1 MPGTAPNQPPPRVGV
16 DEFSTNAALVDGVR
30 RYGAGW
36 AAGALATAGRLV
48 GSAEFQEN
56 ARLANLHPPVLH
68 ALDRYGERLDEVEYH
83 PAYHR
88 VLGDAVAHGAHT
100 SAWADPRAGAHV
112 ARAAAFMLFAQV
124 EPGHACPVS
133 MTHAAVPALAA
144 EPGLADVW
152 LPRLYGT
159 GYEPR
164 LIRSAD
170 KPGALVGMA
179 MTERQGGSDVRANT
193 TTAVDTGGGTALI
206 TGHKWFCSAPMSD
219 AFLVLAQEPAGLSC
233 FLVPRVLDD
242 GSRNPFRL
250 VRLKSKLGNRANASA
265 EVEFERTVGWRV
277 GEPGRGVRAIIG
289 MVHET
294 RLDCVL
300 GTAAGMRQAVAE
312 AVWHARHRRAFGR
325 LLIDQ
330 PAMAAVLA
338 DLALESEAATALG
351 LRLAAADDA
360 ARGQASDGGG
370 QAGGRRIGHS
380 GQAGDGEASGGQAG
394 GRDQRGGGQAGGR
407 QIGHSGQAGE
417 GEARGGQAGDG
428 GDRERAFARIA
439 TAVAKYWV
447 CRRGPAHAA
456 EALECL
462 GGNGYTEDFP
472 LAMRYREQPVMAIWE
487 GSGNVVALDVLRA
500 IAREPTSAEALA
512 DELEQQRGVDPV
524 LDAQLGRALSLLAD
538 ATREPEEAQAW
549 ARRLAEEL
557 ALALQG
563 ALLVGHAPSSVAEGF
578 LAARLGEKR
587 TLGYGCL
594 PDTARTVEI
603 LSRV

>member
-1 MPGTAPNQPPPRVGV
+1 MPGPSANQVPPRVGV

-36 AAGALATAGRLV
+36 ASGALAAVGRLV

-56 ARLANLHPPVLH
+56 ARLANLHPPELH
-68 ALDRYGERLDEVEYH
+68 TLDRYGERLDEVEYH

-100 SAWADPRAGAHV
+100 SSWADPRPGAHV
-112 ARAAAFMLFAQV
+112 ARAAAFTLLAQV

-133 MTHAAVPALAA
+133 MTHAAVPALAR
-144 EPGLADVW
+144 EPAVARAW
-152 LPRLYGT
+152 LPLLYGT
-159 GYEPR
+159 GYDPR
-164 LIRSAD
+164 LVRPAE
-170 KPGALVGMA
+170 KPGVLVGMA

-193 TTAVDTGGGTALI
+193 TTAVDAGDGTARI

-233 FLVPRVLDD
+233 FLVPRVLED
-242 GSRNPFRL
+242 GARNPFRL
-250 VRLKSKLGNRANASA
+250 VRLKSKLGNRSNASA
-265 EVEFERTVGWRV
+265 EVEFQDTLGWRID
-277 GEPGRGVRAIIG
+277 EPGHGVRAIIE

-294 RLDCVL
+294 RIDCVL
-300 GTAAGMRQAVAE
+300 ATAAGMRQAVAE
-312 AVWHARHRRAFGR
+312 AAWHGRHRLAFGR
-325 LLIDQ
+325 LLVEQ

-338 DLALESEAATALG
+338 DLAIESEAATALG
-351 LRLAAADDA
+351 LRLAATD
-360 ARGQASDGGG
+360 DGGTSPG
-370 QAGGRRIGHS
+370 AHVT
-380 GQAGDGEASGGQAG
+380 
-394 GRDQRGGGQAGGR
+394 
-407 QIGHSGQAGE
+407 
-417 GEARGGQAGDG
+417 
-428 GDRERAFARIA
+428 RERSFARIA

-500 IAREPTSAEALA
+500 LAHDPESAEALS
-512 DELEQQRGVDPV
+512 DELETQRGVDPI
-524 LDAQLGRALSLLAD
+524 LDRQLGRALSLLSD
-538 ATREPEEAQAW
+538 AAHEPEEAQAW

-557 ALALQG
+557 ALALE
-563 ALLVGHAPSSVAEGF
+563 AVLLVGHSPSAVADAF
-578 LAARLGEKR
+578 LSARLGEQR

-594 PDTARTVEI
+594 PDTARIKEI
-603 LSRV
+603 LARV

>member
-133 MTHAAVPALAA
+133 MTHAAVPALAS

-164 LIRSAD
+164 LIPAAQ

-193 TTAVDTGGGTALI
+193 TTAVDAGGGTALI

-265 EVEFERTVGWRV
+265 EVEFEDTVGWRV

-325 LLIDQ
+325 FLIDQ

-360 ARGQASDGGG
+360 ARGQA
-370 QAGGRRIGHS
+370 
-380 GQAGDGEASGGQAG
+380 GD
-394 GRDQRGGGQAGGR
+394 
-407 QIGHSGQAGE
+407 
-417 GEARGGQAGDG
+417 

-447 CRRGPAHAA
+447 CKRGPAHAA

-594 PDTARTVEI
+594 PDTARTAEI
-603 LSRV
+603 LARV

>member
-1 MPGTAPNQPPPRVGV
+1 MPDTAANQPPPRVGL
-16 DEFSTNAALVDGVR
+16 DEFSTNAALVDGIR

-36 AAGALATAGRLV
+36 ASGALAAAGRLV

-56 ARLANLHPPVLH
+56 ARLANLHPPALR

-100 SAWADPRAGAHV
+100 SAWADPRPGAHV

-164 LIRSAD
+164 LIPAAE

-193 TTAVDTGGGTALI
+193 TTATDAGGGTARI
-206 TGHKWFCSAPMSD
+206 TGQKWFCSAPMSD

-242 GSRNPFRL
+242 GTRNPFRL

-265 EVEFERTVGWRV
+265 EVEFEGALGWRI
-277 GEPGRGVRAIIG
+277 GEAGRGVRAIIG

-325 LLIDQ
+325 LLADQ

-351 LRLAAADDA
+351 LRLAAADDGGRP
-360 ARGQASDGGG
+360 ARGEGAGTDAGGLDGGG
-370 QAGGRRIGHS
+370 V
-380 GQAGDGEASGGQAG
+380 D
-394 GRDQRGGGQAGGR
+394 
-407 QIGHSGQAGE
+407 
-417 GEARGGQAGDG
+417 

-447 CRRGPAHAA
+447 CKRGPGHAA

-500 IAREPTSAEALA
+500 LAREPDAAEALA
-512 DELEQQRGVDPV
+512 DELEAQRGVDPV
-524 LDAQLGRALSLLAD
+524 LDAQLGRALSLLSD
-538 ATREPEEAQAW
+538 AAREPEEAQAW

-563 ALLVGHAPSSVAEGF
+563 ALLVGTRRRPSRRRSS
-578 LAARLGEKR
+578 ARGSARSGRSATGASR
-587 TLGYGCL
+587 TLRGRRRSSPGCSAVPFAPCAL
-594 PDTARTVEI
+594 PRTGRP
-603 LSRV
+603 SRIGRPSPHWAAAPPPQCG

>member
-1 MPGTAPNQPPPRVGV
+1 MPDAMANQVPPRMGI
-16 DEFSTNAALVDGVR
+16 DEFSTNTALVDGVR

-36 AAGALATAGRLV
+36 AAGALASIGRLV

-56 ARLANLHPPVLH
+56 ARLANLHAPLLR

-88 VLGDAVAHGAHT
+88 ILGDAIAHGAHT
-100 SAWADPRAGAHV
+100 SSWADPRAGAHV
-112 ARAAAFMLFAQV
+112 ARAAAFMLFAQA

-133 MTHAAVPALAA
+133 MTHAAVPALAR
-144 EPGLADVW
+144 EPAVARSW
-152 LPRLYGT
+152 LPLLYRT

-164 LIRSAD
+164 LMPAAG

-193 TTAVDTGGGTALI
+193 TRALDAGDGTARI
-206 TGHKWFCSAPMSD
+206 TGQKWFCSAPMSD
-219 AFLVLAQEPAGLSC
+219 AFLVLAQERTGPSC

-242 GSRNPFRL
+242 GTRNAFRL

-265 EVEFERTVGWRV
+265 EVEFERTLGWRI
-277 GEPGRGVRAIIG
+277 GEAGRGVRTILE

-300 GTAAGMRQAVAE
+300 GTAAGMRQGVAE
-312 AVWHARHRRAFGR
+312 AVWHARHRRAFGK

-338 DLALESEAATALG
+338 DLAIEAEASIALG
-351 LRLAAADDA
+351 LRLAAADDVA
-360 ARGQASDGGG
+360 WPAGVREATSRQGVEGALPADGPSPSDD
-370 QAGGRRIGHS
+370 A
-380 GQAGDGEASGGQAG
+380 E
-394 GRDQRGGGQAGGR
+394 
-407 QIGHSGQAGE
+407 
-417 GEARGGQAGDG
+417 
-428 GDRERAFARIA
+428 RERSFARIA
-439 TAVAKYWV
+439 TAVAKFWV
-447 CRRGPAHAA
+447 CQRGPMHAA
-456 EALECL
+456 EALQCL

-500 IAREPTSAEALA
+500 LAREPESAEAFA
-512 DELEQQRGVDPV
+512 DELELRRGADPL
-524 LDAQLGRALSLLAD
+524 LDRQLNRALSLMAD
-538 ATREPEEAQAW
+538 ARREPDAAQSW

-557 ALALQG
+557 ALALEA
-563 ALLVGHAPSSVAEGF
+563 ALLVSHAPSSVAEAF
-578 LAARLGEKR
+578 LAARLGDDR
-587 TLGYGCL
+587 SLGFGCL
-594 PDTARTVEI
+594 PDTARTREI
-603 LSRV
+603 LERV

>member
-1 MPGTAPNQPPPRVGV
+1 MPGPSANQVPPRVGI

-36 AAGALATAGRLV
+36 ASGALAAVGRLV

-56 ARLANLHPPVLH
+56 ARLANLHPPELH
-68 ALDRYGERLDEVEYH
+68 TLDRYGERRDEVEYH

-100 SAWADPRAGAHV
+100 SSWADPRPGAHV
-112 ARAAAFMLFAQV
+112 ARAATFMLFAQV

-133 MTHAAVPALAA
+133 MTHAAVPTLARESGVA
-144 EPGLADVW
+144 RTW
-152 LPRLYGT
+152 LPLLYGT
-159 GYEPR
+159 SYDPR
-164 LIRSAD
+164 LIRPAD
-170 KPGALVGMA
+170 KPGVLVGMA

-193 TTAVDTGGGTALI
+193 TTAVDAGDGTARV

-233 FLVPRVLDD
+233 FLVPRVLED

-250 VRLKSKLGNRANASA
+250 VRLKSKLGNRSNASA
-265 EVEFERTVGWRV
+265 EVEFQDTLGWRID
-277 GEPGRGVRAIIG
+277 EPGRGVRAIIE

-294 RLDCVL
+294 RIDCVL
-300 GTAAGMRQAVAE
+300 ATAAGMRQAVAE
-312 AVWHARHRRAFGR
+312 ATWHARHRHAFGR
-325 LLIDQ
+325 LLVEQ

-338 DLALESEAATALG
+338 DLAIEAEAAIALG
-351 LRLAAADDA
+351 LRLAATD
-360 ARGQASDGGG
+360 DGGSSPG
-370 QAGGRRIGHS
+370 ADL
-380 GQAGDGEASGGQAG
+380 AK
-394 GRDQRGGGQAGGR
+394 
-407 QIGHSGQAGE
+407 
-417 GEARGGQAGDG
+417 
-428 GDRERAFARIA
+428 ERSFAPIA

-447 CRRGPAHAA
+447 CQRGPGHAA

-487 GSGNVVALDVLRA
+487 GSGNVVALDLLRA
-500 IAREPTSAEALA
+500 LAHDPDSAEALA
-512 DELEQQRGVDPV
+512 DELETQRGADPV
-524 LDAQLGRALSLLAD
+524 LDRQLGRALSLLSD
-538 ATREPEEAQAW
+538 AAHEPDEAQAW

-557 ALALQG
+557 ALALE
-563 ALLVGHAPSSVAEGF
+563 AVLLVGHAPSAVADAF
-578 LAARLGEKR
+578 LSARLGDQR

-594 PDTARTVEI
+594 PDTAAIKEI
-603 LSRV
+603 LARV

>member
-1 MPGTAPNQPPPRVGV
+1 MPDAMANQVPPRMGI
-16 DEFSTNAALVDGVR
+16 DEFSTNSALVDGVR

-36 AAGALATAGRLV
+36 AAGALASIGRLV

-56 ARLANLHPPVLH
+56 ARLANLHTPLLR

-88 VLGDAVAHGAHT
+88 ILGDAIAHGAHT
-100 SAWADPRAGAHV
+100 SSWADPRAGAHV
-112 ARAAAFMLFAQV
+112 ARAAAFMLFAQA

-133 MTHAAVPALAA
+133 MTHAAVPALAR
-144 EPGLADVW
+144 EPAVARSW
-152 LPRLYGT
+152 LPLLYRT

-164 LIRSAD
+164 LTPAAE

-193 TTAVDTGGGTALI
+193 TRALDAGDGTARI
-206 TGHKWFCSAPMSD
+206 TGQKWFCSAPMSD
-219 AFLVLAQEPAGLSC
+219 AFLVLAQERTGLSC

-242 GSRNPFRL
+242 GTRNVFRL

-265 EVEFERTVGWRV
+265 EVEFERTIGWRV
-277 GEPGRGVRAIIG
+277 GEAGRGVRTILE

-300 GTAAGMRQAVAE
+300 GTAAGMRQGVAE
-312 AVWHARHRRAFGR
+312 AVWHARHRRAFGK

-338 DLALESEAATALG
+338 DLAIEAEASIALG
-351 LRLAAADDA
+351 LRLAAADDVA
-360 ARGQASDGGG
+360 WPAGVREATPSQGVEGALPADGPSPSDD
-370 QAGGRRIGHS
+370 AK
-380 GQAGDGEASGGQAG
+380 
-394 GRDQRGGGQAGGR
+394 
-407 QIGHSGQAGE
+407 
-417 GEARGGQAGDG
+417 
-428 GDRERAFARIA
+428 RERSFARIA
-439 TAVAKYWV
+439 TAVAKFWV
-447 CRRGPAHAA
+447 CQRGPTHAA
-456 EALECL
+456 EALQCL

-500 IAREPTSAEALA
+500 LAREPDSADAFA
-512 DELEQQRGVDPV
+512 DELELRRGADPL
-524 LDAQLGRALSLLAD
+524 LDRQLNRALSLMAD
-538 ATREPEEAQAW
+538 ARREPEAAQSW

-557 ALALQG
+557 ALALEA
-563 ALLVGHAPSSVAEGF
+563 ALLVSHAPSSVAEAF
-578 LAARLGEKR
+578 LAARLGDDR
-587 TLGYGCL
+587 SLGFGCL
-594 PDTARTVEI
+594 PDNARTRQI
-603 LSRV
+603 LERV

>member
-1 MPGTAPNQPPPRVGV
+1 MPGPSANQVPPRVGV

-36 AAGALATAGRLV
+36 ASGALAAVGRLV

-56 ARLANLHPPVLH
+56 ARLANLHPPELH
-68 ALDRYGERLDEVEYH
+68 TLDRYGERLDEVEYH

-100 SAWADPRAGAHV
+100 SSWADPRPGAHV
-112 ARAAAFMLFAQV
+112 ARAAAFTLFAQV

-133 MTHAAVPALAA
+133 MTHAAVPALAR
-144 EPGLADVW
+144 EPAVARAW
-152 LPRLYGT
+152 LPLLYGT
-159 GYEPR
+159 GYDPR
-164 LIRSAD
+164 LVRPAE
-170 KPGALVGMA
+170 KPGVLVGMA

-193 TTAVDTGGGTALI
+193 TTAVDAGDGTARI

-233 FLVPRVLDD
+233 FLVPRVLED
-242 GSRNPFRL
+242 GARNPFRL
-250 VRLKSKLGNRANASA
+250 VRLKSKLGNRSNASA
-265 EVEFERTVGWRV
+265 EVEFQDTLGWRID
-277 GEPGRGVRAIIG
+277 EPGHGVRAIIE

-294 RLDCVL
+294 RIDCVL
-300 GTAAGMRQAVAE
+300 ATAAGMRQAVAE
-312 AVWHARHRRAFGR
+312 AAWHGRHRLAFGR
-325 LLIDQ
+325 LLVEQ

-338 DLALESEAATALG
+338 DLAIESEAATALG
-351 LRLAAADDA
+351 LRLAATD
-360 ARGQASDGGG
+360 DGGTSPG
-370 QAGGRRIGHS
+370 AHVT
-380 GQAGDGEASGGQAG
+380 
-394 GRDQRGGGQAGGR
+394 
-407 QIGHSGQAGE
+407 
-417 GEARGGQAGDG
+417 
-428 GDRERAFARIA
+428 RERSFARIA

-500 IAREPTSAEALA
+500 LAHDPESAEALS
-512 DELEQQRGVDPV
+512 DELETQRGVDPI
-524 LDAQLGRALSLLAD
+524 LDRQLGRALSLLSD
-538 ATREPEEAQAW
+538 AAHEPEEAQAW

-557 ALALQG
+557 ALALE
-563 ALLVGHAPSSVAEGF
+563 AVLLVGHSPSAVADAF
-578 LAARLGEKR
+578 LSARLGEQR

-594 PDTARTVEI
+594 PDTARIKEI
-603 LSRV
+603 LARV

>member
-1 MPGTAPNQPPPRVGV
+1 MRAPSANQPPPRVGI
-16 DEFSTNAALVDGVR
+16 DEFSTNTGLVDGVR

-36 AAGALATAGRLV
+36 AAGALAAVGRLV

-56 ARLANLHPPVLH
+56 ALLANTHVPELR
-68 ALDRYGERLDEVEYH
+68 ALDRYGERRDEVEYH

-100 SAWADPRAGAHV
+100 SAWADPRPGAHV

-133 MTHAAVPALAA
+133 MTHAAVPALAR
-144 EPGLADVW
+144 EPAVARVW

-164 LIRSAD
+164 LMPAAD
-170 KPGALVGMA
+170 KPGALMGMA

-193 TTAVDTGGGTALI
+193 TAAVDAGGGTALI

-219 AFLVLAQEPAGLSC
+219 AFLVLAQEPAGPSC

-242 GSRNPFRL
+242 GSLNPFRL
-250 VRLKSKLGNRANASA
+250 VRLKAKLGNRSNASA
-265 EVEFERTVGWRV
+265 EVEFEDTLGWRV
-277 GEPGRGVRAIIG
+277 GEAGRGVRAIIG

-300 GTAAGMRQAVAE
+300 GSAAGMRQGVVE

-325 LLIDQ
+325 LLADQ
-330 PAMAAVLA
+330 PAMASVLA
-338 DLALESEAATALG
+338 DLALEAEAATWLG
-351 LRLAAADDA
+351 LRLAAADDGARPAPAGGA
-360 ARGQASDGGG
+360 APVGGGDPDLRGQGP
-370 QAGGRRIGHS
+370 
-380 GQAGDGEASGGQAG
+380 
-394 GRDQRGGGQAGGR
+394 
-407 QIGHSGQAGE
+407 
-417 GEARGGQAGDG
+417 ARGGAGPHLGDVDG
-428 GDRERAFARIA
+428 VREQSFARIA
-439 TAVAKYWV
+439 TAVAKFWV
-447 CRRGPAHAA
+447 CQRGPAHAA

-500 IAREPTSAEALA
+500 LERDPDSAEALA

-524 LDAQLGRALSLLAD
+524 LDAQLGRALSLMSD
-538 ATREPEEAQAW
+538 AAREPGEADAW

-563 ALLVGHAPSSVAEGF
+563 ALLVANAPSYVAEAF
-578 LAARLGEKR
+578 IAARLGEKR
-587 TLGYGCL
+587 TLGYGSL
-594 PDTARTVEI
+594 PDTARTEEI
-603 LSRV
+603 LARV

>member
-1 MPGTAPNQPPPRVGV
+1 MPGPSANQVPPRVGI

-36 AAGALATAGRLV
+36 ASGALAAVGRLV

-56 ARLANLHPPVLH
+56 ARLANLHPPELH
-68 ALDRYGERLDEVEYH
+68 TLDRYGERRDEVEYH

-100 SAWADPRAGAHV
+100 SSWADPRPGAHV
-112 ARAAAFMLFAQV
+112 ARAATFMLFAQV

-133 MTHAAVPALAA
+133 MTHAAVPTLARETGVA
-144 EPGLADVW
+144 RTW
-152 LPRLYGT
+152 LPLLYGT
-159 GYEPR
+159 GYDPR
-164 LIRSAD
+164 LVRPAD
-170 KPGALVGMA
+170 KPGVLVGIA

-193 TTAVDTGGGTALI
+193 TTAVDAGDGTARI

-233 FLVPRVLDD
+233 FLVPRVLED

-250 VRLKSKLGNRANASA
+250 VRLKSKLGNRSNASA
-265 EVEFERTVGWRV
+265 EVEFQDTLGWRIDQ
-277 GEPGRGVRAIIG
+277 PGRGVRAIIE

-294 RLDCVL
+294 RIDCVL
-300 GTAAGMRQAVAE
+300 ATAAGMRQAVAE
-312 AVWHARHRRAFGR
+312 ATWHARHRHAFGR
-325 LLIDQ
+325 LLVEQ

-338 DLALESEAATALG
+338 DLAIEAEAAIALG
-351 LRLAAADDA
+351 LRLAATD
-360 ARGQASDGGG
+360 DGGSSPG
-370 QAGGRRIGHS
+370 ADL
-380 GQAGDGEASGGQAG
+380 AK
-394 GRDQRGGGQAGGR
+394 
-407 QIGHSGQAGE
+407 
-417 GEARGGQAGDG
+417 
-428 GDRERAFARIA
+428 ERSFARIA

-447 CRRGPAHAA
+447 CQRGPGHAA

-487 GSGNVVALDVLRA
+487 GSGNVVALDLLRA
-500 IAREPTSAEALA
+500 LAHDPDSAEALA
-512 DELEQQRGVDPV
+512 DELETQRGVDPV
-524 LDAQLGRALSLLAD
+524 LDRQLGRALSLLSD
-538 ATREPEEAQAW
+538 AAHEPDEAQAW

-557 ALALQG
+557 ALALE
-563 ALLVGHAPSSVAEGF
+563 AVLLVGHAPSAVADAF
-578 LAARLGEKR
+578 LSARLGDQR

-594 PDTARTVEI
+594 PDTAAIKEI
-603 LSRV
+603 LARV

>member
-1 MPGTAPNQPPPRVGV
+1 MRAPSANQPPPRVGI
-16 DEFSTNAALVDGVR
+16 DEFSTNTGLVDGVR
-30 RYGAGW
+30 HYGAGW
-36 AAGALATAGRLV
+36 AAGALAAAGRLV

-56 ARLANLHPPVLH
+56 ARLANLHVPVLRS
-68 ALDRYGERLDEVEYH
+68 LDRYGERLDEVEYH

-100 SAWADPRAGAHV
+100 SAWADPRPGAHV

-133 MTHAAVPALAA
+133 MTHAAVPVVAREAALAEA
-144 EPGLADVW
+144 W

-164 LIRSAD
+164 LLPAAA
-170 KPGALVGMA
+170 KPGALMGMA

-193 TTAVDTGGGTALI
+193 TTAVDAGDGTGLI

-219 AFLVLAQEPAGLSC
+219 AFLVLAQEPAGPSC

-242 GSRNPFRL
+242 GARNPIRL
-250 VRLKSKLGNRANASA
+250 VRLKSKLGNRSNASA
-265 EVEFERTVGWRV
+265 EVEFEDTFGWRV
-277 GEPGRGVRAIIG
+277 GDAGRGVRTIID

-300 GTAAGMRQAVAE
+300 GTAAGMRQGVVE

-325 LLIDQ
+325 LLVDQ
-330 PAMAAVLA
+330 PAMASVLA
-338 DLALESEAATALG
+338 DLALEAEAATWLG
-351 LRLAAADDA
+351 LRLAAADDGAEPASERRGAEDGA
-360 ARGQASDGGG
+360 AHGTGTNDA
-370 QAGGRRIGHS
+370 RRE
-380 GQAGDGEASGGQAG
+380 Q
-394 GRDQRGGGQAGGR
+394 
-407 QIGHSGQAGE
+407 
-417 GEARGGQAGDG
+417 
-428 GDRERAFARIA
+428 AFARIA

-447 CRRGPAHAA
+447 CQRGPAHAA

-500 IAREPTSAEALA
+500 LEREPDSAEALA

-524 LDAQLGRALSLLAD
+524 LDAQLGRALSLMWD
-538 ATREPEEAQAW
+538 AAREPGEAHAW

-563 ALLVGHAPSSVAEGF
+563 TLLVGHAPSCVAEAF

-587 TLGYGCL
+587 TLGFGCL
-594 PDTARTVEI
+594 PDTARTAEI
-603 LSRV
+603 LARV

>member
-1 MPGTAPNQPPPRVGV
+1 MPDSKANQVPARVGI
-16 DEFSTNAALVDGVR
+16 DEFSTNSALVDGVR
-30 RYGAGW
+30 RHGAGW
-36 AAGALATAGRLV
+36 AAGALASIGRLV

-56 ARLANLHPPVLH
+56 ARLANLNPPVLH

-88 VLGDAVAHGAHT
+88 VIGDALAHGAHT
-100 SAWADPRAGAHV
+100 SSWADPRRGAHV

-133 MTHAAVPALAA
+133 MTHAAVPALAR
-144 EPGLADVW
+144 EPAVARSW

-164 LIRSAD
+164 LLRAAEKPSA
-170 KPGALVGMA
+170 LLGMA
-179 MTERQGGSDVRANT
+179 MTERQGGSDVRAT
-193 TTAVDTGGGTALI
+193 TTAAVDGGGGTARI

-219 AFLVLAQEPAGLSC
+219 AFLVLAQEPSGLSC

-242 GSRNPFRL
+242 GARNPFRL

-265 EVEFERTVGWRV
+265 EVELEGTLGWRV
-277 GEPGRGVRAIIG
+277 GEVGRGVRTILD
-289 MVHET
+289 MVQET

-300 GTAAGMRQAVAE
+300 GTAAGMRQGVAE
-312 AVWHARHRRAFGR
+312 AVWHARHRRAFGKR
-325 LLIDQ
+325 LIDQ

-338 DLALESEAATALG
+338 DLAVEAEASIALG

-360 ARGQASDGGG
+360 AWPAGVRDDAAGAGADGVRMGSD
-370 QAGGRRIGHS
+370 A
-380 GQAGDGEASGGQAG
+380 A
-394 GRDQRGGGQAGGR
+394 
-407 QIGHSGQAGE
+407 
-417 GEARGGQAGDG
+417 
-428 GDRERAFARIA
+428 RERSFARIA
-439 TAVAKYWV
+439 TALAKFWV
-447 CRRGPAHAA
+447 CKRGPAHAA

-500 IAREPTSAEALA
+500 LAREPDSAEALA
-512 DELEQQRGVDPV
+512 DELELQRGVDPL
-524 LDAQLGRALSLLAD
+524 LDRALGRALSLMSD
-538 ATREPEEAQAW
+538 ARREPETAQWW

-557 ALALQG
+557 ALALEG
-563 ALLVGHAPSSVAEGF
+563 ALLVSHAPSSVAEAF
-578 LAARLGEKR
+578 LSARLGDDR
-587 TLGYGCL
+587 SLGLGCL
-594 PDTARTVEI
+594 PDSARTAEI
-603 LSRV
+603 LDRV